1 MSVHEVHEHT
11 DSGTGAGMVV
21 GLLLGLVVLGLLALL
36 FFGNGLP
43 FRSGGSTTTP
53 SNNPTNIQ
61 VNPPSQPAPNVQI
74 NPPASGGSTSGGSTA
89 PSNSAPG
96 GAPAPAKP

>member
-1 MSVHEVHEHT
+1 MATHEVHEHT
-11 DSGTGAGMVV
+11 ESGTGAGMVV

-43 FRSGGSTTTP
+43 FRSGGTNPAP

-74 NPPASGGSTSGGSTA
+74 NPPASGGGSTAPSNPSTGGSTA
-89 PSNSAPG
+89 PS
-96 GAPAPAKP
+96 KP

>member
-11 DSGTGAGMVV
+11 ESGTGAGMVV

-43 FRSGGSTTTP
+43 FRSGGTNPAP

-74 NPPASGGSTSGGSTA
+74 NPPASGGSTGGGSTA
-89 PSNSAPG
+89 PSNPG
-96 GAPAPAKP
+96 SAPAPAKP